1 MIPRC
6 RWCKRKLERATVY
19 IHIAP
24 EWQAT
29 DTVATVRY
37 MERIKAGEVVSF
49 DRGYYPG
56 QSIHTPAS
64 ERPIVGVRVWDG
76 KSYRGKPAR
85 LPIFCKPACG
95 VEFALD
101 AHQHGH
107 RRRS

>member
-1 MIPRC
+1 MVVQRRDWKDILTDRRRHQKPT
-6 RWCKRKLERATVY
+6 EPTV
-19 IHIAP
+19 
-24 EWQAT
+24 
-29 DTVATVRY
+29 TVATVRY